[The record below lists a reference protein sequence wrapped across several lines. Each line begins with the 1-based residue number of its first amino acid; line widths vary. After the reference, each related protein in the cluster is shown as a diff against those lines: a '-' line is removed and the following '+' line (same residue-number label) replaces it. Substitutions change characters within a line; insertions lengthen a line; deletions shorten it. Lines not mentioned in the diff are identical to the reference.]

1 MLRPENISREL
12 LNVKMRRH
20 ERLSSLKLDKDRK
33 TTDYSVGSQCS
44 STISNELRTI
54 QTSLGN
60 P

>member
-33 TTDYSVGSQCS
+33 TTDYSVIKSVL
-44 STISNELRTI
+44 INYF
-54 QTSLGN
+54 
-60 P
+60 